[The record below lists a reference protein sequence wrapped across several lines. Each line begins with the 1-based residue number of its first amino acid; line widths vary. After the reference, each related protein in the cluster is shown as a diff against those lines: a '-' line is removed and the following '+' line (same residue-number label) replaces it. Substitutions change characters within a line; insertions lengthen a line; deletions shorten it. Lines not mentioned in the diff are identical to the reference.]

1 LRRRWLADD
10 TPITG
15 GHLLAQIYEEAGL
28 PAGLLNVV
36 VGEVAEIGDA
46 FTLLSFTGSTGVGK
60 HIGELAMTGPAL
72 KRVAL
77 ELGGNSP
84 LVVLDDAD
92 LDRAVDAA
100 VFGRFFHQGQICM
113 SANRLLVDAT
123 DRVAVSIE
131 GIGDLVNI
139 IEQETIFSLHD
150 SH

>member
-1 LRRRWLADD
+1 
-10 TPITG
+10 
-15 GHLLAQIYEEAGL
+15 
-28 PAGLLNVV
+28 
-36 VGEVAEIGDA
+36 
-46 FTLLSFTGSTGVGK
+46 
-60 HIGELAMTGPAL
+60 MTGPAL

>member
-1 LRRRWLADD
+1 M
-10 TPITG
+10 
-15 GHLLAQIYEEAGL
+15 AQIYEEAGL

-46 FTLLSFTGSTGVGK
+46 FTLHTIPKLVSFTGSTGVGK

>member
-1 LRRRWLADD
+1 M
-10 TPITG
+10 
-15 GHLLAQIYEEAGL
+15 AQIYEEAGL